1 MDFTST
7 SMALDPEGVASYT
20 ASSLESAI
28 SSTRVSGSG
37 LTDMAVLTNLTAAV
51 AALASTTSTP
61 WEDTTIEGGQA
72 GGGHSTPKYPYNML
86 GFTAASAFIISILGT
101 FGNLLTIIALPLSKK
116 LRTTATAFVVNLAV
130 VELLF
135 CVFILPMSGAQ
146 YLYLQQT
153 NDSLLTN
160 RDCVF
165 FTSVRY
171 TLTQVELQTILAIA
185 FTRALAVSVP
195 KLYTAINRPT
205 IMGCYIAGIWMYS
218 LFLKL
223 PPALGLVGE
232 YGFNEDTM
240 ECDMT
245 KGSIK
250 ARYFYIVVEAVIPV
264 LLIFILYTFVF
275 IMVVRRALIRQR
287 KFSQNFPPPP
297 QPPPQ
302 VKLSSARVAR
312 AASRSKSK
320 VVSPQS
326 SIASTS
332 TTSTSAGQRK
342 DSNSS
347 FRSLKRLV
355 SESNLRSRFLH
366 AARLLNGKSTHQSS
380 NVSQRL
386 TTNRR
391 DMRVARTIFIIFL
404 LVLVC
409 SVPVACVHAIDTKV
423 KFPVRFLLLHVLYW
437 VQYCLNVVVYVFM
450 NRQYRDAYVECLARV
465 FPRFKAHHGRRFFWE
480 KASVSSKPQPNYTSS
495 KPVNQFDSS
504 ASEADPAAVVPQGAA
519 IQGRL
524 TAIPEGHSS
533 SAANDS
539 VFSDPQKKAQE
550 NSSKEELKRNKIH
563 EDGEGSVDSEESDG
577 DYDDVNNGI
586 DEEQVLMDREHWVTK
601 NGSTASSLPDDEAK
615 L

>member
-275 IMVVRRALIRQR
+275 IMV
-287 KFSQNFPPPP
+287 
-297 QPPPQ
+297 
-302 VKLSSARVAR
+302 KLSSARVAR

-355 SESNLRSRFLH
+355 SESNLRSRF
-366 AARLLNGKSTHQSS
+366 THQSS

-504 ASEADPAAVVPQGAA
+504 ASEADPAAAVPQGAA

-563 EDGEGSVDSEESDG
+563 EDGEGSIDSDESDG
-577 DYDDVNNGI
+577 DYDDVNKGI